1 MTTKAMWEGL
11 AQKRVCF
18 GHQSVGTN
26 LMGGLSALGGECLK
40 IVESSDP
47 EIYQRPVF
55 AHFRVG
61 QNGDPLSKCRAF
73 AQVIDNGVGAQ
84 VDIALFK
91 FCYVDITA
99 KTNVDELFQTY
110 QGIMNSLSHRHP
122 KVAFFYV
129 TVPLRQINGG
139 WLGWL
144 REKSGRVDGE
154 RENQVRRHAFNESMR
169 SAYGKSGRL
178 FDLAK
183 EEATYS
189 DGRSA
194 FFRHRGEAV
203 PNLVSDYTDDGGHLN
218 QLAAKDIAGR
228 LLACLSKAG

>member
-1 MTTKAMWEGL
+1 MTAKAMWEGL

-18 GHQSVGTN
+18 GHQSVGAD
-26 LMGGLSALGGECLK
+26 LMKGLSALDGCCLD
-40 IVESSDP
+40 IVKSHDP
-47 EIYQRPVF
+47 EIYRRPVF
-55 AHFRVG
+55 AHFHVG
-61 QNGDPLSKCRAF
+61 ENRDPQSKCRAF

-99 KTNVDELFQTY
+99 KTDVDELFQTY
-110 QGIMNSLSHRHP
+110 QGIMNSLSHRYP
-122 KVAFFYV
+122 KVAFFHV
-129 TVPLRQINGG
+129 TVPLRQVGGG

-154 RENQVRRHAFNESMR
+154 RNNQVRRHAFNELMR

-183 EEATYS
+183 EEATYP

-194 FFRHRGEAV
+194 CFRHRGEDV
-203 PNLVSDYTDDGGHLN
+203 PNLVSAYTDDGGHLN
-218 QLAAKDIAGR
+218 RHAAKEIAGR
-228 LLACLSKAG
+228 LLACLSTVD